1 MTEEQIKEPVPS
13 ADEVQKEKIKHLRKI
28 AIAIFSA
35 IAVGLGVY
43 LEAIPISIVT
53 DMFSK

>member
-1 MTEEQIKEPVPS
+1 MTEQTNETVPS
-13 ADEVQKEKIKHLRKI
+13 ADEVQKEKIKHYRKI
-28 AIAIFSA
+28 AIAVLSA
-35 IAVGLGVY
+35 ITVGLGVY